1 MMVRNEFT
9 FIRQVILRRTRIV
22 IPKVLRPRV
31 VELAHEG
38 HQGIVKLKERLR
50 CKVRGWELIRMRN
63 GSAGIVTASTGYKG
77 DDEVVSSVASCEG

>member
-50 CKVRGWELIRMRN
+50 CKVWWLG
-63 GSAGIVTASTGYKG
+63 VDK
-77 DDEVVSSVASCEG
+77 DEERKCRDCYGVNWLQRRR